1 MDYSY
6 IVIGAGAVGLAIAQ
20 KLSQHSTKVLLLEK
34 NASFGEETSSRNS
47 EVIHAG
53 IYYPKDSLKARL
65 CVRGNSLL
73 YEYCAKNNINH
84 RKIGK
89 YIIALEAADEES
101 LERSLKSAHANGAT
115 EVDYVSLADLYRNNP
130 DVDACAALYSP
141 TTGIIDSHEYMR
153 SLEAHT
159 INTGGDV
166 VYNHKVIGIDKISGG
181 YELQVQ
187 TADGETVSIQSECV
201 INSAGLGS
209 DEIARMAGIDIDSE
223 NLRLS
228 YCKGRYFKIAPSAGL
243 EINNLIYPTPAVN
256 YVGLGIHLTLDLSGG
271 MKLGPDTMYIDDR
284 CIDYSVDQ
292 GLHEKFYVAAKRY
305 LPKLSPD
312 DISPDYSGVRPK
324 LQKADEAVRDFY
336 IREES
341 ERNLPG
347 MINLIGIESP
357 GLTSSLAIAEYVF
370 GLINSSI

>member
-6 IVIGAGAVGLAIAQ
+6 TVIGAGAVGLAIAH
-20 KLSQHSTKVLLLEK
+20 KLSQHSSNVLLIEK

-53 IYYPKDSLKARL
+53 IYYPKDSLKANL
-65 CVRGNSLL
+65 CVRGYTLL
-73 YEYCAKNNINH
+73 YEYCAKYNINH
-84 RKIGK
+84 RKISK
-89 YIIALEAADEES
+89 YIIALEVADEES
-101 LERSLKSAHANGAT
+101 LERSLMSAHANGAT
-115 EVDYVSLADLYRNNP
+115 EVDYVRLADLHRNNP

-159 INTGGDV
+159 INAGGDV

-187 TADGETVSIQSECV
+187 TTDGETAKIQSECL

-209 DEIARMAGIDIDSE
+209 DEIAQMAGIDIDAE

-243 EINNLIYPTPAVN
+243 NINNLIYPTPAIN

-271 MKLGPDTMYIDDR
+271 MKLGPDTMYLADR
-284 CIDYSVDQ
+284 EIDYSVDE
-292 GLHEKFYVAAKRY
+292 GLHDKFFEAAKRY
-305 LPKLSPD
+305 MPKLRSEQ
-312 DISPDYSGVRPK
+312 ITHDYSGVRPK
-324 LQKADEAVRDFY
+324 LQKAGEAVRDFY

-357 GLTSSLAIAEYVF
+357 GLTSSLAIAEYVCERLNL
-370 GLINSSI
+370 G